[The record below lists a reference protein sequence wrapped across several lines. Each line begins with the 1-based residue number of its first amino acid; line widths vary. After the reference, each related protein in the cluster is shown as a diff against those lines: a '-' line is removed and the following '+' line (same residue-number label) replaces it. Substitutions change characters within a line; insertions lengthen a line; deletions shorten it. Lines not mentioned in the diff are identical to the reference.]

1 MADDLTPEQR
11 RRNMQAIR
19 SKDTTIELRLRKAL
33 WERGVRYRKNYKKLI
48 GKPDIAITKYKIA
61 VFCDSDYWHGYDWE
75 NRNQR
80 IKSNRDYWVPKIER
94 NMERDREVTV
104 ALQNE
109 GWLVLRFWE
118 WQIRKHLDEFY
129 PTTDPQLFY
138 RSVRL
143 VQEYKITKVL
153 PGHHQLDIPTSL
165 IGEIEDGF
173 AQIERNGQLKQGN
186 GLFEFRDFQIQ
197 I

>member
-1 MADDLTPEQR
+1 MADNLTPEQR

-33 WERGVRYRKNYKKLI
+33 WVRGVRYRKNYKKLI

-75 NRNQR
+75 NRSQR

-94 NMERDREVTV
+94 NMERDQKVTET
-104 ALQNE
+104 LQND

-118 WQIRKHLDEFY
+118 WQIRKHLDEC
-129 PTTDPQLFY
+129 
-138 RSVRL
+138 V
-143 VQEYKITKVL
+143 EAVL
-153 PGHHQLDIPTSL
+153 QAIKS
-165 IGEIEDGF
+165 
-173 AQIERNGQLKQGN
+173 R
-186 GLFEFRDFQIQ
+186 R
-197 I
+197 

>member
-11 RRNMQAIR
+11 RRNMQAIH
-19 SKDTTIELRLRKAL
+19 SKDTTIELLLRKAL

-48 GKPDIAITKYKIA
+48 GKPAIAITKYKIA

-94 NMERDREVTV
+94 NMARDREVTE
-104 ALQNE
+104 ALQRD

-118 WQIRKHLDEFY
+118 WQIRKHLSECVE
-129 PTTDPQLFY
+129 
-138 RSVRL
+138 SVL
-143 VQEYKITKVL
+143 QA
-153 PGHHQLDIPTSL
+153 
-165 IGEIEDGF
+165 IET
-173 AQIERNGQLKQGN
+173 RK
-186 GLFEFRDFQIQ
+186 
-197 I
+197 

>member
-11 RRNMQAIR
+11 RKNMQAIR
-19 SKDTTIELRLRKAL
+19 GQDTTIELRLRKAL
-33 WERGVRYRKNYKKLI
+33 WERGIRYRKNYKKLI

-94 NMERDREVTV
+94 NMARDREVTL
-104 ALQNE
+104 ALENE

-118 WQIRKHLDEFY
+118 WQIRKELDACVEQVL
-129 PTTDPQLFY
+129 DAVNRRKCEL
-138 RSVRL
+138 
-143 VQEYKITKVL
+143 KI
-153 PGHHQLDIPTSL
+153 
-165 IGEIEDGF
+165 
-173 AQIERNGQLKQGN
+173 
-186 GLFEFRDFQIQ
+186 
-197 I
+197 

>member
-33 WERGVRYRKNYKKLI
+33 WERGVHYRKNYKKLI

-94 NMERDREVTV
+94 NMERDREVTA

-118 WQIRKHLDEFY
+118 WQIRKHLDEC
-129 PTTDPQLFY
+129 
-138 RSVRL
+138 
-143 VQEYKITKVL
+143 
-153 PGHHQLDIPTSL
+153 
-165 IGEIEDGF
+165 IGAILQAVES
-173 AQIERNGQLKQGN
+173 RK
-186 GLFEFRDFQIQ
+186 
-197 I
+197 

>member
-11 RRNMQAIR
+11 RRNMQAIH
-19 SKDTTIELRLRKAL
+19 SNDTTIELLLRKAL
-33 WERGVRYRKNYKKLI
+33 WECGVRYRKNYKKLI

-94 NMERDREVTV
+94 NMARDREVTE
-104 ALQNE
+104 ALQRD

-118 WQIRKHLDEFY
+118 WQIRKHLSECVE
-129 PTTDPQLFY
+129 
-138 RSVRL
+138 SVL
-143 VQEYKITKVL
+143 QA
-153 PGHHQLDIPTSL
+153 
-165 IGEIEDGF
+165 IET
-173 AQIERNGQLKQGN
+173 RK
-186 GLFEFRDFQIQ
+186 
-197 I
+197 

>member
-19 SKDTTIELRLRKAL
+19 SKDTSIELALRKAL
-33 WERGVRYRKNYKKLI
+33 WERGIRYRKNYKKLI

-94 NMERDREVTV
+94 NMERDREVTS
-104 ALQNE
+104 ALQSE
-109 GWLVLRFWE
+109 GWLVIRFWE
-118 WQIRKHLDEFY
+118 WQIKKHLDEC
-129 PTTDPQLFY
+129 
-138 RSVRL
+138 V
-143 VQEYKITKVL
+143 EEM
-153 PGHHQLDIPTSL
+153 HQI
-165 IGEIEDGF
+165 IQGEHRRGF
-173 AQIERNGQLKQGN
+173 RNTAFMEHMKEELKG
-186 GLFEFRDFQIQ
+186 E
-197 I
+197 

>member
-11 RRNMQAIR
+11 RKNMQAIR

-75 NRNQR
+75 NRNQW
-80 IKSNRDYWVPKIER
+80 IKSNRSYWVPKIER
-94 NMERDREVTV
+94 NMKRDVEVTA
-104 ALQNE
+104 ALQRD

-118 WQIRKHLDEFY
+118 WQIRK
-129 PTTDPQLFY
+129 
-138 RSVRL
+138 
-143 VQEYKITKVL
+143 
-153 PGHHQLDIPTSL
+153 QLDVCVEAVL
-165 IGEIEDGF
+165 RAVE
-173 AQIERNGQLKQGN
+173 ERKRL
-186 GLFEFRDFQIQ
+186 R
-197 I
+197 

>member
-19 SKDTTIELRLRKAL
+19 SKDTTIELRMRKAL
-33 WERGVRYRKNYKKLI
+33 WERGIRYRKNYKKLI

-94 NMERDREVTV
+94 NMKRDREVTT
-104 ALQNE
+104 ALQDD
-109 GWLVLRFWE
+109 GWFVLRFWE
-118 WQIRKHLDEFY
+118 WQIRKQLDECVE
-129 PTTDPQLFY
+129 TVLQAIE
-138 RSVRL
+138 VRK
-143 VQEYKITKVL
+143 QSSK
-153 PGHHQLDIPTSL
+153 GG
-165 IGEIEDGF
+165 GE
-173 AQIERNGQLKQGN
+173 Q
-186 GLFEFRDFQIQ
+186 
-197 I
+197 